1 MTCACTL
8 FIDTSTFVTEFFPAS
23 ASHMVA
29 TSRSFNPK
37 LAEGT
42 LLKFL
47 TLNEFLKLL
56 FDLIRISAISIFLA
70 WLTFVKGRSTAET
83 IMLFALR
90 TVEFFIPNRIEDK
103 CIIAVRCRTPRHI
116 LLFRHCLLEWE
127 SKVFFELL
135 LGQKFSDITNAQ
147 LCFAVRRATDKR

>member
-8 FIDTSTFVTEFFPAS
+8 FIDSSTFVTEFFPAS

-37 LAEGT
+37 LAEGA

-56 FDLIRISAISIFLA
+56 FNLIRISAISILLA
-70 WLTFVKGRSTAET
+70 WLAFVKGRSTAET

-90 TVEFFIPNRIEDK
+90 TVEFFISYRIEDK
-103 CIIAVRCRTPRHI
+103 SIIAVRCWTPRNI
-116 LLFRHCLLEWE
+116 LLFWYCLLEWE
-127 SKVFFELL
+127 LQVFFELL

-147 LCFAVRRATDKR
+147 LFFAVRRTTNKR